1 MEPAKIMKHVEW
13 YARFFSAVTGR
24 KSEPADLITM
34 SEAVYNFQ
42 RLFNLKM
49 GFGRREHDGIPYRAA
64 GPVTVEEYESRKER
78 YDKQLAEK
86 HNVDVEGKTT
96 EEKVKILRRF
106 REEMYE
112 KLKDAVYKRRG
123 WTAEGIPKI
132 ETAKR
137 LKIDFPEVIELL
149 KASGVT
155 E

>member
-1 MEPAKIMKHVEW
+1 
-13 YARFFSAVTGR
+13 
-24 KSEPADLITM
+24 
-34 SEAVYNFQ
+34 
-42 RLFNLKM
+42 M

-64 GPVTVEEYESRKER
+64 GPVTAEEYESRKER
-78 YDKQLAEK
+78 YDKQLAET
-86 HNVDVEGKTT
+86 HSVDITGKST

-132 ETAKR
+132 ETVKR
-137 LKIDFPEVIELL
+137 LKIDFPDVLELL